1 MLHKKGFRFAL
12 ISLVI
17 LTYSCGRDE
26 PCSEASACILRYISF
41 PDAQTDSI
49 VIRKF
54 SNDSAFDIL
63 VDSVIITKNNSSYQK
78 SNDTLDIINS
88 ATGGDYTLNIDY
100 DYEIYLPNANKLF
113 KISNITQQQ
122 TYFRAVPYYKRECVN
137 PIKSYLLN
145 GQLTNGDGGIIFL
158 HN

>member
-1 MLHKKGFRFAL
+1 MAFIGLMT
-12 ISLVI
+12 IM
-17 LTYSCGRDE
+17 YSCGRDE
-26 PCSEASACILRYISF
+26 PCSEASACILRYVSF
-41 PDAQTDSI
+41 SDAQTDSI

-54 SNDSAFDIL
+54 TNDSAFDTL

-78 SNDTLDIINS
+78 SNDTLAIINN

-100 DYEIYLPNANKLF
+100 DYEVYLPNANKLF

-122 TYFRAVPYYKRECVN
+122 TYMRVGLSLDKRGCVN